1 MTEKKSI
8 SHFFKP
14 GIVLVLGIWML
25 LGIQT
30 TVYAEESG
38 DDGAVVSLD
47 GTEQKQTNDSYLPL
61 VTGTI
66 NFCCSSDSASLVF
79 ILS

>member
-38 DDGAVVSLD
+38 DDGAVVAYGWNRTKTDQMIHVSRRH
-47 GTEQKQTNDSYLPL
+47 
-61 VTGTI
+61 
-66 NFCCSSDSASLVF
+66 
-79 ILS
+79 IL

>member
-1 MTEKKSI
+1 MFVKILHKRADFIQARTEGGAFMTEKKSI

-38 DDGAVVSLD
+38 DDGAVVALD
-47 GTEQKQTNDSYLPL
+47 GTEQKQTK
-61 VTGTI
+61 
-66 NFCCSSDSASLVF
+66 
-79 ILS
+79 

>member
-30 TVYAEESG
+30 TVYAEG
-38 DDGAVVSLD
+38 WNRTKTD
-47 GTEQKQTNDSYLPL
+47 Q
-61 VTGTI
+61 
-66 NFCCSSDSASLVF
+66 
-79 ILS
+79 

>member
-8 SHFFKP
+8 SHFFNP

-38 DDGAVVSLD
+38 ADGAVVALD
-47 GTEQKQTNDSYLPL
+47 GTEQKQTK
-61 VTGTI
+61 
-66 NFCCSSDSASLVF
+66 
-79 ILS
+79 

>member
-14 GIVLVLGIWML
+14 GIVLVRGIWML

-38 DDGAVVSLD
+38 VPGAGCGS
-47 GTEQKQTNDSYLPL
+47 
-61 VTGTI
+61 
-66 NFCCSSDSASLVF
+66 
-79 ILS
+79 

>member
-1 MTEKKSI
+1 MTDKKSI

-14 GIVLVLGIWML
+14 GIVLVRGIWML

-38 DDGAVVSLD
+38 DDGAVVALD
-47 GTEQKQTNDSYLPL
+47 GTEQKQTK
-61 VTGTI
+61 
-66 NFCCSSDSASLVF
+66 
-79 ILS
+79 

>member
-38 DDGAVVSLD
+38 VDGAVVALD
-47 GTEQKQTNDSYLPL
+47 GTEQKQTK
-61 VTGTI
+61 
-66 NFCCSSDSASLVF
+66 
-79 ILS
+79 

>member
-38 DDGAVVSLD
+38 DDGAVVALD
-47 GTEQKQTNDSYLPL
+47 GTKTDQMIHVSRRH
-61 VTGTI
+61 
-66 NFCCSSDSASLVF
+66 
-79 ILS
+79 IL